1 MLYNGYY
8 NQASQSPGFSEQGAI
23 GALGQSM
30 YDKWKQGGIGIK
42 GGFNANQPQMQPLQ
56 QGGLNPY
63 GSQAHTPSNPMF
75 PTQQMA
81 GQSFTPQMSSQGQS
95 GSSMGQTMPMMP
107 KMDFAEFFRKVQAGE
122 MEGPPNGLPIF
133 DPSKLK
139 QQGVQNGLQ

>member
-8 NQASQSPGFSEQGAI
+8 NQASQQPGFSEQGAI

-30 YDKWKQGGIGIK
+30 YDKWKQGGVGIK

-56 QGGLNPY
+56 QGGGYNQM
-63 GSQAHTPSNPMF
+63 GSQPHPPSNPMF
-75 PTQQMA
+75 PTQQMM
-81 GQSFTPQMSSQGQS
+81 GQNQSQQGQQFGGIGMLPQM
-95 GSSMGQTMPMMP
+95 
-107 KMDFAEFFRKVQAGE
+107 DFSEFFRKVQAGE
-122 MEGPPNGLPIF
+122 MEGPPGGLPLF